1 MIEDNF
7 EKTIEKHLK
16 IWYNRIEKKKWEVRK
31 MPFSKYLDSKRDIC
45 RDLVEYL
52 GKEYEY
58 VSILGTDVRTQ
69 AWRSDRN
76 ISMIREGDGECGF
89 VVKLQKDGMFFE
101 YSLDDISGNAQ
112 AVAQKISDALKVD
125 ASLKERTIGAEG
137 IKDEPLKKDFVRES
151 DFDGYTDS
159 EILDLC
165 KKIRDELLQKDEHF
179 VNAIVSVQPY
189 TVSKLFISKN
199 RELSQHYGWAN
210 GGIYG
215 VYFDGKMV
223 MVRDGANSNLLSEVL
238 PKLSGLT
245 DQLADR
251 AKKLVGAKPIEPGVY
266 DVITDSS
273 ITGLIAH
280 EAFGHGV
287 EMDQF
292 VKDRALAKK
301 YMGKYVAS
309 PITNMRDGAAA
320 TLSAASYFF
329 DDDGVLAH
337 DTQIIR
343 NGVLVA
349 GLSDLVSATELSTEP
364 TGNGRRQ
371 SFKRKAYSRMTNTFF
386 EPGSDKLSDM
396 IGSVKHGYMLF
407 QTNNGMEDPKNWQIQ
422 CTAEYGIEIV
432 DGKLTDNYVS
442 PVVMSGFVPDLLG
455 SISMVS
461 DNFEVIGAGMC
472 GKGYKEWVRV
482 SDGGPNLKVKVKLG

>member
-1 MIEDNF
+1 
-7 EKTIEKHLK
+7 
-16 IWYNRIEKKKWEVRK
+16 

-89 VVKLQKDGMFFE
+89 VVKLQNDGMFFE
-101 YSLDDISGNAQ
+101 YSLDDISGSAQ
-112 AVAQKISDALKVD
+112 AIAQKISGALKVD
-125 ASLKERTIGAEG
+125 ASLKEKTIGAEG
-137 IKDEPLKKDFVRES
+137 VKDEPLKKDFVRES

-159 EILDLC
+159 EILNLC

-245 DQLADR
+245 DQLTDR
-251 AKKLVGAKPIEPGVY
+251 AKKLVKAKPIEPGVY

-329 DDDGVLAH
+329 DDDGVLAR